1 MKTLFLTL
9 AMLPAFI
16 FVFGQN
22 YTSGQNGGETQS
34 DFYSP
39 SKVYYGGGLN
49 LTFGS
54 ITEVGISPLV
64 GYKVTPQF
72 SVGSQLT
79 YQYFK
84 YDRSNYDY
92 SATNYGAS
100 LFSRY
105 RFVPQ
110 VYGHIEFSMMNYEFQ
125 DYYGGSNREWVPFL
139 FVGGGFS
146 QPISNNTWVNA
157 QLLFDVIQDENSPF
171 EDWEPFY
178 SIGIGVGF

>member
-9 AMLPAFI
+9 AMLSAFI
-16 FVFGQN
+16 VAFGQN
-22 YTSGQNGGETQS
+22 YTSAQKRGEGQSE
-34 DFYSP
+34 DYSP

-64 GYKVTPQF
+64 GYKATPQF

-79 YQYFK
+79 YQYFR
-84 YDRSNYDY
+84 YDRAGYDY
-92 SATNYGAS
+92 SATNYGGS

-110 VYGHIEFSMMNYEFQ
+110 LYGHVEFSMMNYEFQ
-125 DYYGGSNREWVPFL
+125 SVYTGSNRDWVPFL

-146 QPISNNTWVNA
+146 QPISKNTWINA

-178 SIGIGVGF
+178 TIGIGVGF